1 MFTTVSALLT
11 RLPGLNDEQAWQVFD
26 SRYSPMLKRFFSKYG
41 VTGALANDLTQD
53 TIQKAIDGLRSGAYR
68 RERGRL
74 RDWMGGI
81 AKNVLRE
88 HRRRRAQAGHAVQT
102 RTAFWEAQ
110 ADPAGDQELRGVEE
124 RFDQIWVRA
133 RLSALLRHA
142 CGSFSHRDL
151 RCYFLLEVR
160 KRPIAEVAERL
171 HMSVSAVYNRRRA
184 VAQWLLAVG
193 PRFISRWEK

>member
-11 RLPGLNDEQAWQVFD
+11 RLPGLTDEQAWQVFND
-26 SRYSPMLKRFFSKYG
+26 RYSPLLKGFFSKLG
-41 VTGALANDLTQD
+41 VTGDPARDLTQD
-53 TIQKAIDGLRSGAYR
+53 TITKAIDGLRSGSYR
-68 RERGRL
+68 RDRGRL

-88 HRRRRAQAGHAVQT
+88 YRRGQFHDGRGIQAKTV
-102 RTAFWEAQ
+102 FWDKQ
-110 ADPAGDQELRGVEE
+110 ADPDGDQEQRGVEE

-133 RLSALLRHA
+133 RLSALIRQA
-142 CGSFSHRDL
+142 STAFSHRDL
-151 RCYFLLEVR
+151 RCYFLVEVH
-160 KRPIAEVAERL
+160 KRPIAEVASL
-171 HMSVSAVYNRRRA
+171 LKMSVSAVYSRRRA